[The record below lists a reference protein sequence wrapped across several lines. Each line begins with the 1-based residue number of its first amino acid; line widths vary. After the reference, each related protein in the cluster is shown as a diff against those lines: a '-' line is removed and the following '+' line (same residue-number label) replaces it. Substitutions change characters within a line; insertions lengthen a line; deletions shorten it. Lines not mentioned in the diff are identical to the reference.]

1 MDNKED
7 WKKIEEYIDNRNS
20 EMLSKYKIDI
30 NQDIG
35 KRIEQSKKNK
45 KIIKKIIVIAII
57 ILIYSAV
64 YSIYNIW
71 ASRARKERLQ
81 SFLGIVTETNVKTN
95 LFGNGCYSYEIVS
108 IPDAEIH
115 VEFDIFR
122 DIFIEDSDE
131 RLCKYYFEKW
141 EDKGKEKFII
151 SESYDDCKGFL
162 YKKKDWILNY
172 QMYIEVNNYK
182 ESIEA
187 IDTIIKFKEYA
198 GDKVYFGDNVYIK
211 AKEHIIVP
219 QVISLQN
226 VDSMRKYMQEQCL
239 KIFQNEG

>member
-1 MDNKED
+1 MDNIFLLFENWYQNNKED

-141 EDKGKEKFII
+141 EDKGNH
-151 SESYDDCKGFL
+151 L
-162 YKKKDWILNY
+162 NKKYGWY
-172 QMYIEVNNYK
+172 
-182 ESIEA
+182 EA
-187 IDTIIKFKEYA
+187 SGLRFNVDTIRSQPYLS
-198 GDKVYFGDNVYIK
+198 
-211 AKEHIIVP
+211 II
-219 QVISLQN
+219 
-226 VDSMRKYMQEQCL
+226 E
-239 KIFQNEG
+239 